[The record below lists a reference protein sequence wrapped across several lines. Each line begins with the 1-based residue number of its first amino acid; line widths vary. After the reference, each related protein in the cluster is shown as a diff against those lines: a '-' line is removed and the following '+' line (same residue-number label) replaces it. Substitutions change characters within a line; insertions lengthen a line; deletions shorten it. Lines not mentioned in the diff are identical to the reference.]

1 MQNLRR
7 IAIISKY
14 FAPTNTK
21 VSVKPFSKRI
31 TNYSVNSLR
40 LCTKRLFCSKDDT
53 AAQSSFTTNI
63 NQKLGEISR
72 KLQLAFTCKVCKTR
86 NLKTI
91 SHLSY
96 TKGVVIVR
104 CNGCDNNHLIADNL
118 NWFTDLNGL
127 RNIEE
132 ILATKGEQ
140 VKRIGL
146 GEYLEASTNS
156 ADNSKIKLLDKPDS
170 NDSKG

>member
-7 IAIISKY
+7 FALLSK
-14 FAPTNTK
+14 NLIQINSK
-21 VSVKPFSKRI
+21 ISVKQFPNGVNHRCCF
-31 TNYSVNSLR
+31 TNR
-40 LCTKRLFCSKDDT
+40 FFCSSASLK
-53 AAQSSFTTNI
+53 SSKNI
-63 NQKLGEISR
+63 SQTIGQIDR
-72 KLQLAFTCKVCKTR
+72 KLHLAFTCKVCKTR
-86 NLKTI
+86 NSKSI

-118 NWFTDLNGL
+118 NWFTDLNGM

-146 GEYLEASTNS
+146 GEYLEATTNVN
-156 ADNSKIKLLDKPDS
+156 NSNTINLLDIPNSHAKTNKDK
-170 NDSKG
+170 N